1 MLKNK
6 LVVLGVTGSIA
17 VYKAVEIC
25 RLLMKNGARVKVIMT
40 RAAEAFVA
48 PLTFETITGG
58 PVGTRMFGQ
67 VRSWD
72 IQHIS
77 WAQEAD
83 LFLVAPATANVIGK
97 VCQGIADDLLTTSI
111 MAATSPVI
119 FAPAMNREMYNNPIY
134 QDNMEKLAARGYQ
147 FVEPGTGYLACGDEG
162 KGRLA
167 EPEEIVDYV
176 IKELTMKK
184 DFSDRK
190 LLITAG
196 PTREPL
202 DPIRFFSNFSSGKM
216 GYALAEA
223 ASRRGGEVTLIS
235 GPTNLT
241 PPPGIRFIPV
251 NTTLEMQ
258 EAVFDEFSRTDLVIK
273 AAAVADYR
281 PANPKKQK
289 IKKEEEF
296 LNVKLTSN
304 PDILLE
310 LGKIKKKQILVG
322 FAAETEDLVKNAME
336 KIKKKNLDFI
346 VANDLT
352 RPGAG
357 FEVDTNLVKVIN
369 REGDI
374 REFPLMTKKEVS
386 HKILDVLSEK
396 IKGR

>member
-1 MLKNK
+1 MLEDK

-25 RLLMKNGARVKVIMT
+25 RLLIKKGARVKVIMT
-40 RAAEAFVA
+40 KAAEAFVA

-58 PVGTRMFGQ
+58 PVGTKMFGQ
-67 VRSWD
+67 VPSWD

-97 VCQGIADDLLTTSI
+97 VCHGIADDLLTTSI
-111 MAATSPVI
+111 MATTSPVI
-119 FAPAMNREMYNNPIY
+119 FAPAMNREMYNNPVY
-134 QDNMEKLAARGYQ
+134 QDNMKSLAARGYW

-176 IKELTMKK
+176 INQLSRER
-184 DFSDRK
+184 DFANYRF
-190 LLITAG
+190 LITAG

-223 ASRRGGEVTLIS
+223 ASQRGGEVTLIS

-241 PPPGIRFIPV
+241 PPSGVIFVPV

-258 EAVFDEFSRTDLVIK
+258 GEVLKKFPQTDIVIK

-281 PANPKKQK
+281 PANPLKQK
-289 IKKEEEF
+289 IKKEEEG
-296 LNVKLTSN
+296 LNIKLTPN

-310 LGKIKKKQILVG
+310 LGKIKKDQVLVG
-322 FAAETEDLVKNAME
+322 FAAETENLVENAMK
-336 KIKKKNLDFI
+336 KIKKKNLDLI

-369 REGDI
+369 RKGKI
-374 REFPLMTKKEVS
+374 KEFPLMTKRELA
-386 HKILDVLSEK
+386 HKILEVLLENL
-396 IKGR
+396 RDL